1 VFEGEIL
8 RAFIPTDM
16 APPGDI
22 PVATATIDEPGTA
35 PKPQVT
41 FFSVQGR
48 NDILHFNAPG
58 RTEILDLPATTWV
71 QAFRFYYWEPAANI
85 IRWGTTEG
93 DTAHPPVPI
102 TNPPATVNPTD
113 KILSTIALTST
124 ISTGTLLPITTN
136 AVIFPSSTVTPPSSS
151 SPALSASQNP
161 TSEPE
166 PSGIKAGAVAGV
178 AIGCLIAG
186 ALIAGLLVWFL
197 VGRRRKAA
205 SAQYHE
211 SSAVTLI
218 NREKGANAQ
227 VTSVA
232 SGSPIPKA
240 IENGLPQPL
249 EDQAISGEVSKIS
262 NAIKNH
268 VQSFYHNGKVSPGL
282 LDLDD
287 LQGLGSNLPMST
299 GTLSTLLGNS
309 DTREIALR
317 FCIAWVAVSRMQLEA
332 HPSTTFLP
340 PEVTECFLSMTPED
354 RGPRGRMS
362 QSINMNLTN
371 PAIAH
376 ALYMSKWRV
385 ITAELLQSVYVRNP
399 FSAVDPRSQN
409 IKAAI
414 NVLEGILQPYADS
427 RVDNTQRR
435 RNLEEILKRSA
446 LFAFTL
452 FSQPSSWKFDWQDEE
467 VFKSGSLCVFPALV
481 QVTDENGDSVKPP
494 RPFSEAVIRR
504 LDE

>member
-1 VFEGEIL
+1 MTSTLNNGWNITVSVG
-8 RAFIPTDM
+8 T
-16 APPGDI
+16 PPLATVSVLPSPSGI
-22 PVATATIDEPGTA
+22 IVAKIGVGVPVPVAPGKRGDFDGLSYEVAADDSSFTVLVDNIPATIIQLYAKGPGGSSSI
-35 PKPQVT
+35 PSGP
-41 FFSVQGR
+41 S
-48 NDILHFNAPG
+48 
-58 RTEILDLPATTWV
+58 ATT
-71 QAFRFYYWEPAANI
+71 
-85 IRWGTTEG
+85 
-93 DTAHPPVPI
+93 
-102 TNPPATVNPTD
+102 
-113 KILSTIALTST
+113 
-124 ISTGTLLPITTN
+124 ISVSETGSI
-136 AVIFPSSTVTPPSSS
+136 STPPSNSDTSLPLQTASTSS
-151 SPALSASQNP
+151 TPASPSTSASI
-161 TSEPE
+161 
-166 PSGIKAGAVAGV
+166 PSPKLSGSRGGTVAGGAVAGV

-186 ALIAGLLVWFL
+186 GLIAGLLVWFL
-197 VGRRRKAA
+197 LGRRRKAA
-205 SAQYHE
+205 SARRHE

-240 IENGLPQPL
+240 MENGLPQPL

-268 VQSFYHNGKVSPGL
+268 VQSFYHSGKVSPGL

-287 LQGLGSNLPMST
+287 LQGLGNNLPMST

-317 FCIAWVAVSRMQLEA
+317 FCIAWVAVSRMQLDA
-332 HPSTTFLP
+332 LPSITFLP

-371 PAIAH
+371 PATAH

-481 QVTDENGDSVKPP
+481 QVTDDNGDSVKPP

>member
-1 VFEGEIL
+1 MSSGN
-8 RAFIPTDM
+8 
-16 APPGDI
+16 
-22 PVATATIDEPGTA
+22 
-35 PKPQVT
+35 Q
-41 FFSVQGR
+41 QG
-48 NDILHFNAPG
+48 
-58 RTEILDLPATTWV
+58 
-71 QAFRFYYWEPAANI
+71 
-85 IRWGTTEG
+85 
-93 DTAHPPVPI
+93 
-102 TNPPATVNPTD
+102 PPATVFILPSPTGIVVMKESIPSSLLLPPGTEGSFAGYQYKVAGD
-113 KILSTIALTST
+113 DLTFTVMIDGKPLVQKLFSIPPANDQPTSSDPSATLMTTSEAVSSTLTLSPSNSVTSLPLST
-124 ISTGTLLPITTN
+124 
-136 AVIFPSSTVTPPSSS
+136 PSASFAQAS
-151 SPALSASQNP
+151 SPAPSPASG
-161 TSEPE
+161 SI
-166 PSGIKAGAVAGV
+166 PSPGSSGLKGGAVAGV

-186 ALIAGLLVWFL
+186 GLIAGLLVWFL
-197 VGRRRKAA
+197 LGRRRKAT
-205 SAQYHE
+205 SARYHE

-240 IENGLPQPL
+240 MENGLPQPL

-268 VQSFYHNGKVSPGL
+268 VQSFYHSGKVSPGL

-287 LQGLGSNLPMST
+287 LQGLGNNLPMST

-332 HPSTTFLP
+332 LPSITFLP

-385 ITAELLQSVYVRNP
+385 ITAELLQSVYARNP

-414 NVLEGILQPYADS
+414 NVLEGILQPYTDS

-481 QVTDENGDSVKPP
+481 QVTDDNGDSVKPP

>member
-1 VFEGEIL
+1 
-8 RAFIPTDM
+8 M
-16 APPGDI
+16 NSPPDTAWTITVTSGTPPV
-22 PVATATIDEPGTA
+22 PVATVFVLPEPRGIVVAKIGVA
-35 PKPQVT
+35 P
-41 FFSVQGR
+41 
-48 NDILHFNAPG
+48 L
-58 RTEILDLPATTWV
+58 
-71 QAFRFYYWEPAANI
+71 
-85 IRWGTTEG
+85 
-93 DTAHPPVPI
+93 
-102 TNPPATVNPTD
+102 
-113 KILSTIALTST
+113 
-124 ISTGTLLPITTN
+124 TLLPNKRESFAGYSYEVAGDDSNFTVFFSDITSS
-136 AVIFPSSTVTPPSSS
+136 VIPLFPKGPEGTTPLLSSPSAPATSVLEIVSTASNSDTRLPLQTASASSTPA
-151 SPALSASQNP
+151 SPSASASGSIP
-161 TSEPE
+161 SPE
-166 PSGIKAGAVAGV
+166 SSNLKGGAVAGV

-186 ALIAGLLVWFL
+186 GLITGLLVWFL
-197 VGRRRKAA
+197 WGRRKAA
-205 SAQYHE
+205 SARHHE

-240 IENGLPQPL
+240 MENGLPQPL

-268 VQSFYHNGKVSPGL
+268 VQSFYHSGKVSPGL

-287 LQGLGSNLPMST
+287 LQGLGNNLPMST

-332 HPSTTFLP
+332 LPSMTFLP

-362 QSINMNLTN
+362 QSINMSLTN
-371 PAIAH
+371 HTIAH

-481 QVTDENGDSVKPP
+481 QVTDDNGDSVKPP